1 MSEGLYDL
9 LFIIE
14 NLSNVIFKTILLILI
29 VIFMKKK
36 GK

>member
-9 LFIIE
+9 LYVIE
-14 NLSNVIFKTILLILI
+14 NLSNVIFRTILLILI